1 MTCNHLGSLVG
12 FNGLSSQP
20 LVKDV
25 HHLAAQVDE
34 EEGQR
39 PLGHDEDTGRS
50 AEGRVEVC
58 LNQSRVRP
66 GTESCLVESLPR

>member
-39 PLGHDEDTGRS
+39 PLGHDEDTNLGHSAVGRS
-50 AEGRVEVC
+50 G
-58 LNQSRVRP
+58 
-66 GTESCLVESLPR
+66 SLSE

>member
-1 MTCNHLGSLVG
+1 M
-12 FNGLSSQP
+12 SSET

-39 PLGHDEDTGRS
+39 PLGHDEDTGRF
-50 AEGRVEVC
+50 AEVRVEVC